1 MEFMEQMQSFAPI
14 ILMVVIFYFMLW
26 RPQKKQQ
33 KRRQEMLNSMK
44 TGAKVITIGGI
55 YGTIV
60 ELHEDYAMLR
70 IAEKTE
76 VKITRQSIW
85 LFLVCPVRST
95 WTHFLKKRW
104 RMIRKSMYR
113 DVWTRGIWKAYAF
126 MI

>member
-44 TGAKVITIGGI
+44 TGAKVSTIGGI

-76 VKITRQSIW
+76 VKITRQSISQV
-85 LFLVCPVRST
+85 LG
-95 WTHFLKKRW
+95 KKE
-104 RMIRKSMYR
+104 
-113 DVWTRGIWKAYAF
+113 GE
-126 MI
+126 

>member
-76 VKITRQSIW
+76 VKITRQSISQV
-85 LFLVCPVRST
+85 LGNETVVKPGSSSQATAIFIKGKT
-95 WTHFLKKRW
+95 GYDK
-104 RMIRKSMYR
+104 
-113 DVWTRGIWKAYAF
+113 
-126 MI
+126 

>member
-60 ELHEDYAMLR
+60 ELHEDYVAYCRKDGSQNYPAVHQSGSRQKRRRVEGCSLR
-70 IAEKTE
+70 
-76 VKITRQSIW
+76 
-85 LFLVCPVRST
+85 
-95 WTHFLKKRW
+95 KKRNVFGN
-104 RMIRKSMYR
+104 K
-113 DVWTRGIWKAYAF
+113 
-126 MI
+126 

>member
-1 MEFMEQMQSFAPI
+1 MAAA
-14 ILMVVIFYFMLW
+14 
-26 RPQKKQQ
+26 KKQQ

-76 VKITRQSIW
+76 VKITRQSISQV
-85 LFLVCPVRST
+85 LG
-95 WTHFLKKRW
+95 KKE
-104 RMIRKSMYR
+104 
-113 DVWTRGIWKAYAF
+113 GE
-126 MI
+126 